1 MYVLCSPCILNPA
14 LRAEGITKPSDL
26 ALFSRVRE
34 RCRRFG
40 VEMVPLP
47 CPETIFLGAT
57 RQAGTF
63 LERLNSPAFFR
74 TMEDLEAQV
83 REMIAQRGPPI
94 CMVGVNS
101 SPTCGVTST
110 YYGSEG
116 DLPPKRP
123 RRGVFLARFPDIRTF
138 DVDAFSRYRVYLAA
152 PLFSEAERT
161 YNAKLAGI
169 LEKNLFEVY
178 LPQEAGDDSDTR
190 GESEQHHLFSQ
201 NLQELGASDLIV
213 SIIEGADA
221 DSGTAWE
228 MGYAFAQKKPVIAL
242 RTDFRRVGHNEH
254 VNLMLEQSST
264 VVTSWDQLLAA
275 LNTPLLPGPDA

>member
-123 RRGVFLARFPDIRTF
+123 RRGVFLARFPDIRHLMSMRFPATGCTLPHRS
-138 DVDAFSRYRVYLAA
+138 SRKQNA
-152 PLFSEAERT
+152 PIMQSLPAVLKKICLRCIFLRRQGMIRTRGANLNSTIFFSEP
-161 YNAKLAGI
+161 AG
-169 LEKNLFEVY
+169 
-178 LPQEAGDDSDTR
+178 TR
-190 GESEQHHLFSQ
+190 G
-201 NLQELGASDLIV
+201 I
-213 SIIEGADA
+213 
-221 DSGTAWE
+221 
-228 MGYAFAQKKPVIAL
+228 
-242 RTDFRRVGHNEH
+242 
-254 VNLMLEQSST
+254 
-264 VVTSWDQLLAA
+264 
-275 LNTPLLPGPDA
+275 